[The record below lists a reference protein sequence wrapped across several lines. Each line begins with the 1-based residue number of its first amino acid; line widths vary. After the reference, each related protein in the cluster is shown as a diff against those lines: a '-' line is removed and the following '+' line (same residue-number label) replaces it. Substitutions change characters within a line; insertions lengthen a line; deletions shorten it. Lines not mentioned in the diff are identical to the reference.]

1 MLGFPDKCSLK
12 TSRAHLVAKRTVWPF
27 VIIPTSP
34 ILDHDPG
41 LWQALEEFGIETF
54 TAQCAVE
61 TFVTTILPGF
71 AGFDSARNNLL
82 VFQEDCEVLGNKF
95 WAVV

>member
-12 TSRAHLVAKRTVWPF
+12 NSRGHLVAERTVWPF

-41 LWQALEEFGIETF
+41 LWQALEEFGIEAF
-54 TAQCAVE
+54 TAQGAVE
-61 TFVTTILPGF
+61 TFVTAILPGF
-71 AGFDSARNNLL
+71 AGFDPTRDNLL
-82 VFQEDCEVLGNKF
+82 VVQKGCEVL
-95 WAVV
+95 